1 MLSLNVTHF
10 TLTLYLQLQRQKIQ
24 LQNEMDV
31 KVQETKNNVSTVGGI
46 NL

>member
-10 TLTLYLQLQRQKIQ
+10 TRTLYWQLQRQKIQ

-46 NL
+46 VM